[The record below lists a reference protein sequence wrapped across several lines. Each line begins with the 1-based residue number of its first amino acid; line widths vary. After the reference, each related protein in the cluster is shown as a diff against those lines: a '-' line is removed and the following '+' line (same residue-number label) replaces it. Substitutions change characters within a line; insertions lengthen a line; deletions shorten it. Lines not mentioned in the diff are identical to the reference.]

1 MIVHIK
7 GEILFKDPEKVII
20 DVNGIGYECRISS
33 YTYNQLPDNSEEVSL
48 STFLQVT
55 ENSHSLFAFIDSD
68 EKSLFK
74 MLISI
79 NGIGP
84 KTVMPILSSARPN
97 DVINSIISGDVSMLS
112 SLPGIGNKTAK
123 RIIVELKDKLSKS
136 SIESIPDSSKS
147 DIIKDALNALTSLG
161 YSGISI
167 RKRIGQVLKNNP
179 DIKIEDLIKKTLNK
193 IDS

>member
-167 RKRIGQVLKNNP
+167 RKRIAQVLKNNP